1 METRDVTNAI
11 VAVRLAQKKFFKKVL
26 AEQLSRIQV
35 NGCHF
40 GLRCLA
46 LIIHPNQVLMFIIPS
61 YILTLYGIVVI
72 KCFYHVY
79 WGFKKT
85 FKQSF
90 HNLSCGN
97 NRRRKKENGEGKE
110 DKKEGWGQRVE
121 PVAMGDHPNDS
132 GTELLFREHG
142 NTSVSLEIFLSVCIH
157 HVKICILCECMSI
170 S

>member
-26 AEQLSRIQV
+26 AEHLSQIQV

-85 FKQSF
+85 
-90 HNLSCGN
+90 L
-97 NRRRKKENGEGKE
+97 
-110 DKKEGWGQRVE
+110 
-121 PVAMGDHPNDS
+121 
-132 GTELLFREHG
+132 
-142 NTSVSLEIFLSVCIH
+142 
-157 HVKICILCECMSI
+157 
-170 S
+170 